1 MAIPRNITCAIFTVN
16 SFLLTVLIF
25 SSCSSSGKLTDENLE
40 HLNLTVESPQSNDD
54 NYVVQIA
61 GFQDEGGEDYKSV
74 LQRLE
79 RHEWDDIVSVD
90 ESSNTEEKNIQ
101 VEILNRPES
110 LNRVLWQIGMEHY
123 RSHAVDYRP
132 NHQDGESVIMSEMP
146 ELIGSFNELQKKVH
160 YPTHMEGTGIE
171 GRVDLV
177 YVVNEYGEV
186 TDPKIVSGVH
196 QSLNKEAIRVIKL
209 AKYKPAMMN
218 GLPVKVKM
226 NAPIFI
232 RE

>member
-1 MAIPRNITCAIFTVN
+1 MAIPRNITSATFTVF
-16 SFLLTVLIF
+16 SFFLTVFFF
-25 SSCSSSGKLTDENLE
+25 SSCSSSEKLTNGNLD
-40 HLNLTVESPQSNDD
+40 HLNLSVESHQSSDY
-54 NYVVQIA
+54 NYVVQIE
-61 GFQDEGGEDYKSV
+61 GFQDESGEDYKSV

-90 ESSNTEEKNIQ
+90 ESLSTEEKNIQ
-101 VEILNRPES
+101 VEIVNRPES

-123 RSHAVDYRP
+123 RNHAVDYRP
-132 NHQDGESVIMSEMP
+132 NHQDGKSMILSEMP

-160 YPTHMEGTGIE
+160 YPSHMEGTGIE

-186 TDPKIVSGVH
+186 TDPEVVSGIH
-196 QSLNKEAIRVIKL
+196 QSLNKEAIRVIQL

>member
-1 MAIPRNITCAIFTVN
+1 MAIPRNITCAIFTVI
-16 SFLLTVLIF
+16 SFLLIVLIF
-25 SSCSSSGKLTDENLE
+25 SSCSSSEKLTDGNLD
-40 HLNLTVESPQSNDD
+40 HLNLNVESPQSNDD
-54 NYVVQIA
+54 NYVVQIE
-61 GFQDEGGEDYKSV
+61 GFQDDGGEDYKSV

-90 ESSNTEEKNIQ
+90 DSSSTEEKNIQ

-110 LNRVLWQIGMEHY
+110 LNRVLWQISMEHY
-123 RSHAVDYRP
+123 RNHAVDYTP
-132 NHQDGESVIMSEMP
+132 DHQDGESLIMSEMP

-160 YPTHMEGTGIE
+160 YPSHMEGTGIE

-177 YVVNEYGEV
+177 YVINEFGEV
-186 TDPKIVSGVH
+186 TDPEVVGGVH
-196 QSLNKEAIRVIKL
+196 QSLNREAIRVIQL
-209 AKYKPAMMN
+209 AKYKPGMMN